1 MITGNLYKKLLL
13 IRLKGFIG
21 KMNVPAF
28 SFPTADHLDKG
39 MPLFF

>member
-28 SFPTADHLDKG
+28 FLPYC
-39 MPLFF
+39 